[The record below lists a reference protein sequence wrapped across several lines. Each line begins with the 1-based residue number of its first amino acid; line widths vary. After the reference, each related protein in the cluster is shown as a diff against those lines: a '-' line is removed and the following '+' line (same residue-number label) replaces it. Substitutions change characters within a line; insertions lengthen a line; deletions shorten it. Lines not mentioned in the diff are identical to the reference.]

1 VASVDQDQEQDA
13 QEYHPS
19 ARQYV
24 EIGVILAAVTAIEI
38 SLFYADV
45 PRSITI
51 PALLF
56 LTAIKFALVV
66 LWYMHLRFDHR
77 VMARLFVAGIV
88 IALVMFGAVSAMTL
102 L

>member
-1 VASVDQDQEQDA
+1 MASVDQDQE

-24 EIGVILAAVTAIEI
+24 EIGVILAAVTAVEI
-38 SLFYADV
+38 SLFYADI

-77 VMARLFVAGIV
+77 LMARLFVAGLV
-88 IALVMFGAVSAMTL
+88 IAAVMFGAVSAMTL